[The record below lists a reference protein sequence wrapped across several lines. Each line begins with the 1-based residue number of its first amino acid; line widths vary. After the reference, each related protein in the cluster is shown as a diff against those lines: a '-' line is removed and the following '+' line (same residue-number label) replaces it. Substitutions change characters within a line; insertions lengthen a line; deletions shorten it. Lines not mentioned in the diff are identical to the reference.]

1 MAVNYYGRECALL
14 IIDDKVEV
22 TGIKEAIRDMGKI
35 DKDAVKALRKEMRT
49 AIMPTAKAI
58 AAKVPTEAPLSGFNH
73 SGRTRWTG
81 ARARV
86 SFAPARIRRDSKQV
100 PVVSI
105 VLTGKGQGVGFD
117 IAEVA
122 GSRDFQFG
130 RPISR
135 EFTRRGQSKSIRTRQ
150 NGQGRAMVREMQTR
164 GRAPWRF
171 KAGRFGYGYFLA
183 EKKSLQKIAG
193 RILDNAAKE
202 FSKKIARR
210 G

>member
-1 MAVNYYGRECALL
+1 ML

-49 AIMPTAKAI
+49 AIMPTAKQI
-58 AAKVPTEAPLSGFNH
+58 ASKVPTDAPLSGFSHN
-73 SGRTRWTG
+73 GRTRWTG
-81 ARARV
+81 AIASV
-86 SFAPARIRRDSKQV
+86 SFAPARIRRDAKQV
-100 PVVSI
+100 PIVSI
-105 VLTGKGQGVGFD
+105 VLKGKGQGVGFD
-117 IAEVA
+117 IAEKA
-122 GSRDFQFG
+122 GSRDFQFT
-130 RPISR
+130 RPRSK
-135 EFTRRGQSKSIRTRQ
+135 EFTRRGSSRAIRTRQ
-150 NGQGRAMVREMQTR
+150 AGQGRAMVREMQTR
-164 GRAPWRF
+164 NRAPWKF

>member
-1 MAVNYYGRECALL
+1 MAVNYYRRECALL
-14 IIDDKVEV
+14 LFDDKVEV

-49 AIMPTAKAI
+49 AIMPTAKSI

-81 ARARV
+81 AKARV

-100 PVVSI
+100 PIVSI
-105 VLTGKGQGVGFD
+105 VLEGKGQGAGFD

-122 GSRDFQFG
+122 GSRDFQFT
-130 RPISR
+130 RPRSK
-135 EFTRRGQSKSIRTRQ
+135 EFTRRGSSGTIRTRQ
-150 NGQGRAMVREMQTR
+150 AGQGRAMVREMQSR
-164 GRAPWRF
+164 GRAPWKF

-183 EKKSLQKIAG
+183 EKRALQKIAG
-193 RILDNAAKE
+193 GILDRAAKE